1 MNCEVEAGLTGEPV
15 TAALIAAS
23 FRSPQAAEALQR
35 FRDERYARCAVVVER
50 AVTRG
55 RSLRGRTRGGWSS
68 LRRLRCISR
77 SCC

>member
-23 FRSPQAAEALQR
+23 FRSPQAAEALQW
-35 FRDERYARCAVVVER
+35 FWDERYARCAVVVER